1 MSQVAETVQPATD
14 RDLTAGFESLDR
26 ETHVDRLPVEG
37 RLPDWLQGSLVRTAP
52 GEVGGRRA
60 RR

>member
-1 MSQVAETVQPATD
+1 MSQVAETIQPATE
-14 RDLTAGFESLDR
+14 RDLTAGFESLDD

-52 GEVGGRRA
+52 RSGRSAA